1 MNTRNYAVRN
11 YAVPNYAVPKYVAP
25 KYAVP
30 KYAVPKHAVAVASL
44 ASALTLVA
52 GLGAGPALANTPM
65 RTPAIT
71 PVPLSGCGPIAAPGT
86 YALTVNPPPSAGNCF
101 VISAPHVTLDLA
113 GHIVAGL
120 GPGAGIAIAPGA
132 VGAKV
137 ESTLPGATIG
147 GFSTGIRD
155 DADNSVIAGPNLR
168 VAGNLDNGV
177 WVVGAN
183 GGAVDHL
190 IATGNHHY
198 GIHLQLSLGI
208 VISAD
213 MVNGSGTYGI
223 WVQTSEGTRVLNSVV
238 DGSRGAGI
246 YLGCSGTGNL
256 QNVSCGRPSDKSD
269 ISANT
274 LVSNGDYGIAISDE
288 SLTNVVTTNHVSGD
302 IANDLQDENFH
313 CVGAA
318 GTNIWSADSG
328 TRNQSVS
335 ASCIG

>member
-1 MNTRNYAVRN
+1 MMNTRNSA
-11 YAVPNYAVPKYVAP
+11 APNY
-25 KYAVP
+25 
-30 KYAVPKHAVAVASL
+30 AVAVASL

-52 GLGAGPALANTPM
+52 GFGASPALANTPM

-71 PVPLSGCGPIAAPGT
+71 PVPINGCGPITAPGT
-86 YALTVNPPPSAGNCF
+86 YALTVNPPPAAGNCL

-113 GHIVAGL
+113 GHTVAGL
-120 GPGAGIAIAPGA
+120 GTGAGVAIAPGA
-132 VGAKV
+132 VDTKL
-137 ESTLPGATIG
+137 ESALPGATIG

-155 DADNSVIAGPNLR
+155 NADNAVIAGPNLR

-177 WVVGAN
+177 WVVGAT
-183 GGAVDHL
+183 GGVVDHL
-190 IATGNHHY
+190 VATGNHHY
-198 GIHLQLSLGI
+198 GIHVQLSLGT
-208 VISAD
+208 VISTD

-238 DGSRGAGI
+238 NGSHGAGI

-274 LVSNGDYGIAISDE
+274 LVGNGDYGIAISDE
-288 SLTNVVTTNHVSGD
+288 SLANLVTMNHVSGD

-318 GTNIWSADSG
+318 GTNVWSANSG

-335 ASCIG
+335 ASCIA